1 MSERMIIHLNVA
13 DFAVAVERAI
23 DSSLCQRPLIVAPG
37 GVARALVYD
46 MSEEAYLEG
55 VRKGMPLRQAI
66 KRCRRAVIVPPRPER
81 YCRAMAAYGKVAAA
95 FSPLVEESG
104 AGHLYVDA
112 TGTSRLFGNPRD
124 MAWRIRRNA
133 RSELGLDPGWA
144 VAPNKL
150 LAKVATRVV
159 KPAGE
164 YIVPAGEEN
173 VFLAPQS
180 VFLLPGLGRP
190 EWERLRELNISLIG
204 QLAVLSR
211 PQLAIT
217 FGSRAGLLHDMARG
231 IDQTPVMPAGPNPA
245 LRFDHRFAED
255 TNDKG
260 EIETALYGLSEQA
273 GSALRGAGLAVRRIG
288 LRLEYADCRQLV
300 RQATAATAV
309 ALDPELFRLA
319 RLALE
324 RAWLRR
330 VRVRHLELICDR
342 LAKPSPQLSLFAA
355 IRVEQQRQQSLGR
368 ALDRIREQFGGDSI
382 QAGRQIVSDQR
393 PRDL

>member
-1 MSERMIIHLNVA
+1 MERTIIHLNVA

-37 GVARALVYD
+37 GAARALVYD

-66 KRCRRAVIVPPRPER
+66 KRCRGAVIVPPRPER
-81 YCRAMAAYGKVAAA
+81 YCRAMAAYGKVAAV

-112 TGTSRLFGNPRD
+112 TGTSRLFGAPRD
-124 MAWRIRRNA
+124 VAWRIRRKA

-159 KPAGE
+159 KPVGE
-164 YIVPAGEEN
+164 YIVPAGEEDL
-173 VFLAPQS
+173 FLAPQS

-211 PQLAIT
+211 PQLAIA
-217 FGSRAGLLHDMARG
+217 FGRRAGLLHDMARG
-231 IDQTPVMPAGPNPA
+231 IDQTPVVPAGQSRPA
-245 LRFDHRFAED
+245 LRFDHRFAAD
-255 TNDKG
+255 TNDKS
-260 EIETALYGLSEQA
+260 EIEMALYGLSEQA
-273 GSALRGAGLAVRRIG
+273 GSALRGGGLAAQRIG

-300 RQATAATAV
+300 RQATTAAAV

-324 RAWLRR
+324 RAWRRR
-330 VRVRHLELICDR
+330 VRLRHLELICDR

-355 IRVEQQRQQSLGR
+355 VQVEQHRQQGLGL
-368 ALDRIREQFGGDSI
+368 ALDRIRKQFGGDSI
-382 QAGRQIVSDQR
+382 YRAKSQKNDFSREI
-393 PRDL
+393 

>member
-1 MSERMIIHLNVA
+1 MLERTIIHLNVA

-37 GVARALVYD
+37 GAVRALVYD
-46 MSEEAYLEG
+46 MSEEAYREG
-55 VRKGMPLRQAI
+55 VRKGMPLRQAL
-66 KRCRRAVIVPPRPER
+66 KRCRGAVIVPPRPER

-104 AGHLYVDA
+104 DGHLYVDA

-124 MAWRIRRNA
+124 VAWRIRKNA
-133 RSELGLDPGWA
+133 RSKLGLDPGWA

-164 YIVPAGEEN
+164 CIVSAGEEN
-173 VFLAPQS
+173 GFLAPQP
-180 VFLLPGLGRP
+180 VLLLPGLGRS

-204 QLAVLSR
+204 QLAALSR
-211 PQLAIT
+211 PQLAIA
-217 FGSRAGLLHDMARG
+217 FGTRAGLLHDMARG
-231 IDQTPVMPAGPNPA
+231 IDQAPVVPAGQTSPA
-245 LRFDHRFAED
+245 LRFDHHFAED

-273 GSALRGAGLAVRRIG
+273 GSALRVAGVAARRIG

-300 RQATAATAV
+300 RQATTATAA
-309 ALDPELFRLA
+309 ALDSELYRLA

-324 RAWLRR
+324 RVWLRR

-342 LAKPSPQLSLFAA
+342 LARPSGQLSLFAA
-355 IRVEQQRQQSLGR
+355 VRGEQHRQQSLGR
-368 ALDRIREQFGGDSI
+368 ALDLIREQFGGDSI
-382 QAGRQIVSDQR
+382 YRAKSQKTDFSRGF
-393 PRDL
+393 